1 MLPKQQKTVPYLLA
15 AHRFRAGRA
24 LMALHSDIPNQL
36 TRDFHNT
43 SAESSSLQQIKIEHL
58 WWSKATAQTISWDF
72 HLGKEIFTGSY
83 QSNSK
88 TTKLKEDSTPHEYL
102 EQPAARPFYSGGI

>member
-83 QSNSK
+83 
-88 TTKLKEDSTPHEYL
+88 
-102 EQPAARPFYSGGI
+102 